1 MRWLY
6 SLLLYLLTPLVFVRL
21 WQRGRKSPAYRE
33 RWGERFGHIASLPD
47 RPRIWLHAVSV
58 GETIAAAPLVR
69 SLLETYPEH
78 AFLITSTT
86 PTGSAQVHRL
96 FGDRVEHCY
105 LPYDL
110 PHVLKRFLKRIRPQ
124 ILVVMETELWP
135 NLYAACHARA
145 IPVLVVNARLSERSF
160 KGYRKIRALIRP
172 ALQVAE
178 VLAQTEDDAAR
189 FIKLG
194 APSEQVAVAGNLKFD
209 QEIPEGVLAQGQ
221 ALRDQLGRQRKIWV
235 AASTHKGEDEPVL
248 QAHRHL
254 LEQEPDALLILVPR
268 HPERFDDVATL
279 VTSMG
284 FVSQRRSLDA
294 SVNPAIQVF
303 VGDTLGEMMVFFAAS
318 DIAFIGGSLVETGGH
333 NPLEPAALGL
343 PVITGPHWF
352 NFAGI
357 YPELLEYGA
366 AREIAGP
373 DELTGVLQE
382 WFANNELRQQAGKA
396 AKQVVEQNRG
406 ALKSTL
412 DSIAAIISDQA

>member
-33 RWGERFGHIASLPD
+33 RWGERFGYIAALPD

-78 AFLITSTT
+78 ALLITSTT
-86 PTGSAQVHRL
+86 PTGSAQVRRL
-96 FGDRVEHCY
+96 FGERVEHCY

-110 PHVLKRFLKRIRPQ
+110 PHVLKRFLNRIRPQ
-124 ILVVMETELWP
+124 ILIVMETELWP

-160 KGYRKIRALIRP
+160 KGYGKIRALIRP

-178 VLAQTEDDAAR
+178 VLAQTEEDAAR

-194 APSEQVAVAGNLKFD
+194 APSEQVTVTGNLKFD
-209 QEIPEGVLAQGQ
+209 QEIPEGVLAQGL

-235 AASTHKGEDEPVL
+235 AASTHTGEDEPVL

-268 HPERFDDVATL
+268 HPERFDDVSTL

-284 FVSQRRSLDA
+284 FVSQRRSLEA

-303 VGDTLGEMMVFFAAS
+303 VGDTLGEMMVFFSAS

-366 AREIAGP
+366 AREVAGP
-373 DELTGVLQE
+373 DELTRVLQE
-382 WFANNELRQQAGKA
+382 LFAYNALRQQAGKA
-396 AKQVVEQNRG
+396 AQQVVEQNRG
-406 ALKSTL
+406 ALKHTL
-412 DSIAAIISDQA
+412 NSIARIISGQA